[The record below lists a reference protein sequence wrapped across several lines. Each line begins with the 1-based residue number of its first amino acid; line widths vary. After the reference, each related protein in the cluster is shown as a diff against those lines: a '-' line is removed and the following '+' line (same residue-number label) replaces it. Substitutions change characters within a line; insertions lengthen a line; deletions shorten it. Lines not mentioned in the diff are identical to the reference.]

1 MKRIKDRIVS
11 EKITIHFYSISGRPR
26 NLQVNQLAGFLAL
39 SLLIS
44 LLLAS
49 SLLYAQASS
58 RYFTIRESNKALLQ
72 KCEKLEAK
80 NKTLESQLDSLSTE
94 LSSAQSEL
102 EKVIEYKN
110 QLEKSQFIKN
120 INR

>member
-1 MKRIKDRIVS
+1 MKRVKDRIVS
-11 EKITIHFYSISGRPR
+11 EKITIHFYSISGHPR
-26 NLQVNQLAGFLAL
+26 SLQVNQLAGFLAL

-49 SLLYAQASS
+49 SLLYVQASS
-58 RYFTIRESNKALLQ
+58 KYFTIRDSNRVLLQ
-72 KCEKLEAK
+72 KCEKLEAR

>member
-1 MKRIKDRIVS
+1 MKRVKDRIIS

-26 NLQVNQLAGFLAL
+26 SLQVNQLAGFLAL

-44 LLLAS
+44 LFLAS
-49 SLLYAQASS
+49 SLLYVQASS
-58 RYFTIRESNKALLQ
+58 RYFTIRGSNRSLLQ
-72 KCEKLEAK
+72 KCEKLEAR
-80 NKTLESQLDSLSTE
+80 NKTLESQLDSLSAE

-102 EKVIEYKN
+102 EKVIEYKK

>member
-1 MKRIKDRIVS
+1 MKRVKDRIIS

-26 NLQVNQLAGFLAL
+26 SLQVNQLAGFLAL

-44 LLLAS
+44 LFLAS
-49 SLLYAQASS
+49 SLLYVQASS
-58 RYFTIRESNKALLQ
+58 RYFTIRDSNRSLLQ
-72 KCEKLEAK
+72 KCEKLEAR
-80 NKTLESQLDSLSTE
+80 NKTLKSQLDSLSAE

-102 EKVIEYKN
+102 EKVIEYKK